1 MTVSTTT
8 SKSGPYAGAGTTGPF
23 TVGFPFLDNSHLKVV
38 KTSTAGVDSTL
49 TLTTDYSVT
58 GAGGASGTVT
68 LVVALAVNEK
78 LTILRNVPET
88 QLADYVPNDP
98 FPAQTHEQA
107 LDKLTMIAQQIR
119 ERGDRALRLPES
131 ETATD
136 AAALLPTVTVR
147 ASKFLSWD
155 ASGNPIAASVVSST
169 PVSAFMATVLD
180 DADANSARST
190 LGLGTISTQSAAAVS
205 ITGGSITNIT
215 DLTVADGGTGASTFT
230 DGGVLVGNAAGAI
243 QVTSAGTSGQF
254 LKSGGAGVDPAFANI
269 AGPDITSGDIAAA
282 RITAALN
289 ATGSAPLFACR
300 AWVSFNGTGTVA
312 INASGNVSSVTD
324 NGTGNYQLNFITAI
338 QDANYAVVGQAGKL
352 LIDDATNCLV
362 VGVSSKTVSA
372 MRFMVVD
379 NNSDVAT
386 DAADVGIAIFR

>member
-8 SKSGPYAGAGTTGPF
+8 NKSGPYAGAGTTGPF

-136 AAALLPTVTVR
+136 AAALLPTVTIR

-190 LGLGTISTQSAAAVS
+190 LGLGTVSTQSANAVAF
-205 ITGGSITNIT
+205 TGGSITNIT
-215 DLTVADGGTGASTFT
+215 DLAVADGGTGASTFT

-243 QVTSAGTSGQF
+243 QATSAGISGQF
-254 LKSGGAGVDPAFANI
+254 LKSGGVGVDPAFANLT
-269 AGPDITSGDIAAA
+269 GPDIVSGDIPAA
-282 RITAALN
+282 RISNALN
-289 ATGSAPLFACR
+289 ASGSAPLFACR
-300 AWVSFNGTGTVA
+300 AWVSFNGTGTLA
-312 INASGNVSSVTD
+312 INASGNVSSITD
-324 NGTGNYQLNFITAI
+324 NGVGDYTVNFTTAM
-338 QDANYAVVGQAGKL
+338 QDALYAPVGQAGSL
-352 LIDDATNCLV
+352 TGLATNNLV
-362 VGVSSKTVSA
+362 IGAASKTSSST
-372 MRFMVVD
+372 RFIVTD
-379 NNSDVAT
+379 NNSDTAT
-386 DAADVGIAIFR
+386 DAADVGIAFFR

>member
-8 SKSGPYAGAGTTGPF
+8 NKSGPYAGAGTTGPF

-190 LGLGTISTQSAAAVS
+190 LGLGTISTQSAAAVA

-215 DLTVADGGTGASTFT
+215 DLAVADGGTGASTFT

-254 LKSGGAGVDPAFANI
+254 LKSGGAGIDPAFANI

-282 RITAALN
+282 RISNALN
-289 ATGSAPLFACR
+289 ASGSAPLFACR
-300 AWVSFNGTGTVA
+300 AWVSFNGTGILA

-324 NGTGNYQLNFITAI
+324 NGVGDYTVNFTSAML
-338 QDANYAVVGQAGKL
+338 DANYGMCGSARRNLMVNYDEV
-352 LIDDATNCLV
+352 NV
-362 VGVSSKTVSA
+362 PTVSA
-372 MRFMVVD
+372 IRV
-379 NNSDVAT
+379 NTRS
-386 DAADVGIAIFR
+386 DAAVLTDSEFVGIAIFR